1 MPTALAARHQKDS
14 VMGNVLTE
22 KCTLKCAA
30 MQGAPAQHGGTVA
43 KTAASRLRVE
53 GAKVL
58 TGPNVKGAQINLCG
72 DTNTNQ
78 GQVPCK
84 VVKSVTG
91 TATKLLVDGQP
102 VVLDGV
108 GGVTDGTPPGTIAAT
123 GGISSRL
130 KAV

>member
-1 MPTALAARHQKDS
+1 
-14 VMGNVLTE
+14 MGNVLTE
-22 KCTLKCAA
+22 NSTVKCAA
-30 MQGAPAQHGGTVA
+30 MQSAPAPHGGTLTV
-43 KTAASRLRVE
+43 KGASRLRVE

-72 DTNTNQ
+72 DTNTNA

-91 TATKLLVDGQP
+91 TAIKLLVDGQP

-123 GGISSRL
+123 AGISSRL
-130 KAV
+130 RAV